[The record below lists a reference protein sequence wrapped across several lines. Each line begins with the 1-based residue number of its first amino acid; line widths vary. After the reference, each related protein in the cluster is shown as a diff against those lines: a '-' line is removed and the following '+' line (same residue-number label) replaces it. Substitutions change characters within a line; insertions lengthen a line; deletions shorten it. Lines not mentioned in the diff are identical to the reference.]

1 MKKNILYMAAAAALL
16 FSSCSAELDTEP
28 QGGAVS
34 DEQLEE
40 IMNKEP
46 ETVLD
51 AMMRG
56 AILYMHNGT
65 RINNTCDTGFMV
77 WNLRMDLQGN
87 DMLLSDLTNWFADEY
102 MFENLRQQT
111 ATLTADQWYDY
122 YQIVFLANQVLDRI
136 KLVKEPSQQVYIYQA
151 QALTYRA
158 LGYYY
163 LMAIYQDDYMH
174 GGKDKPGVPLQLTVG
189 EALGRTPSTEV
200 YSTIT
205 QDLKNAIQIFEDS
218 GYDPMESPVDIDQ
231 SVANMLLARIAL
243 TTGDYETAAAAA
255 ADVIAQPYKLMNEEQ
270 YTSSGFLD
278 ASLPETIWAYTWSSA
293 TSNENTSFASWISI
307 YCNATGLSN
316 NYGIF
321 LCIDERL
328 YNQIPDTDYRK
339 ENFLPVDYSAFPAYS
354 NWKFYNETYYTDE
367 IYMRLSEAYL
377 LKAEAE
383 ARGGND
389 AAAQQ
394 TLYDL
399 VSQRDSGYTKSTN
412 TGDAL
417 LDEIYLQSRIEL
429 WGEGHEFYTNKRF
442 NKGVDRT
449 SSANHTHKVVK
460 AAGKEFTYQIPLS
473 IEINSNP
480 YINDADQNPL

>member
-1 MKKNILYMAAAAALL
+1 MKKNILYIAAAALL
-16 FSSCSAELDTEP
+16 FSSCAAELDTEP
-28 QGGAVS
+28 QGGSVS
-34 DEQLEE
+34 DEQIEE

-46 ETVLD
+46 ETILD
-51 AMMRG
+51 AMIRG
-56 AILYMHNGT
+56 AILYMHDGT
-65 RINNTCDTGFMV
+65 RISNTCDTGFMV

-87 DMLLSDLTNWFADEY
+87 DMVLSSLTNWFADEY

-111 ATLTADQWYDY
+111 ATLTADQWYNY

-136 KLVKEPSQQVYIYQA
+136 KLVKEPSSEVLTFKA

-174 GGKDKPGVPLQLTVG
+174 GGKDKAGVPYYDTVG
-189 EALGRTPSTEV
+189 EAKGRTPSTEV
-200 YSTIT
+200 YTNVIT
-205 QDLKNAIQIFEDS
+205 DLENAISIFNQE
-218 GYDPMESPVDIDQ
+218 GYDPMASTSDIDQ
-231 SVANMLLARIAL
+231 SVANMLLARVAL
-243 TTGDYETAAAAA
+243 TTGEYGKAANAAAA
-255 ADVIAQPYKLMNEEQ
+255 VIAEPYTLMNEEQ
-270 YTSSGFLD
+270 YTSSGFLT
-278 ASLPETIWAYTWSSA
+278 ATLPETIWAYTWSSA
-293 TSNENTSFASWISI
+293 TSLENKSFASWISI
-307 YCNATGLSN
+307 YCNAAGLSN
-316 NYGIF
+316 NQNIF

-339 ENFLPVDYSAFPAYS
+339 NNFLPAAANPFPAYA
-354 NWKFYNETYYTDE
+354 NIKFYNETYRTDE
-367 IYMRLSEAYL
+367 IFMRLSEAYL

-383 ARGGND
+383 ARDGND

-399 VSQRDSGYTKSTN
+399 VSKRDSGYTKSSK

-417 LDEIYLQSRIEL
+417 LEEIYLQSRIEL

-449 SSANHTHKVVK
+449 SSANHVHKAVK

-473 IEINSNP
+473 IELNSNP

>member
-1 MKKNILYMAAAAALL
+1 MKKNILYMAAAALL

-34 DEQLEE
+34 DEQIEE

-46 ETVLD
+46 ETILD

-56 AILYMHNGT
+56 AILYMHDGT
-65 RINNTCDTGFMV
+65 RIDNTCDTGFMV

-87 DMLLSDLTNWFADEY
+87 DMVLSDLTNWFADEY

-111 ATLTADQWYDY
+111 ATLTADQWYNY

-189 EALGRTPSTEV
+189 EALGRTPSTTV
-200 YSTIT
+200 YSTIID
-205 QDLKNAIQIFEDS
+205 DLKNAIQIFEDS

-243 TTGDYETAAAAA
+243 TTGDYETAASAA
-255 ADVIAQPYKLMNEEQ
+255 ADVIALPYTLMNEEQ

-293 TSNENTSFASWISI
+293 TSTENVSFASWISI
-307 YCNATGLSN
+307 FCNYVGMSN
-316 NYGIF
+316 NRQIY
-321 LCIDERL
+321 LQIDERL

-339 ENFLPVDYSAFPAYS
+339 NNFMPVEYMVFPAYS
-354 NWKFYNETYYTDE
+354 NFKFYNETYYTDE

-383 ARGGND
+383 ARDGND

-394 TLYDL
+394 TLYEL
-399 VSQRDSGYTKSTN
+399 VSKRDSGYTKSTK

-417 LDEIYLQSRIEL
+417 LEEIYLQSRIEL

-449 SSANHTHKVVK
+449 SSANHKHKVVK

>member
-1 MKKNILYMAAAAALL
+1 MKKNILYIAAAALL
-16 FSSCSAELDTEP
+16 FSSCAAELDTEP
-28 QGGAVS
+28 QGGSVS
-34 DEQLEE
+34 DEQIEE

-46 ETVLD
+46 ETILD
-51 AMMRG
+51 AMIRG
-56 AILYMHNGT
+56 AILYMHDGT
-65 RINNTCDTGFMV
+65 RISNTCDTGFMV

-87 DMLLSDLTNWFADEY
+87 DMVLSSLTNWFADEY

-111 ATLTADQWYDY
+111 ATLTADQWYNY

-136 KLVKEPSQQVYIYQA
+136 KLVKEPSSEVLTFKA

-174 GGKDKPGVPLQLTVG
+174 GGKDKAGVPYYDTVG
-189 EALGRTPSTEV
+189 EAKGRTPSTEV
-200 YSTIT
+200 YTNVIT
-205 QDLKNAIQIFEDS
+205 DLENAISIFNQE
-218 GYDPMESPVDIDQ
+218 GYDPMASTSDIDQ
-231 SVANMLLARIAL
+231 SVANMLLARVAL
-243 TTGDYETAAAAA
+243 TTGEYGKAANAAAA
-255 ADVIAQPYKLMNEEQ
+255 VIAEPYTLMNEEQ
-270 YTSSGFLD
+270 YTSSGFLT
-278 ASLPETIWAYTWSSA
+278 ATLPETIWAYTWSSA
-293 TSNENTSFASWISI
+293 TSLENKSFASWISI
-307 YCNATGLSN
+307 YCNAAGLSN
-316 NYGIF
+316 NQNIF

-339 ENFLPVDYSAFPAYS
+339 NNFLPAAANPFPAYA
-354 NWKFYNETYYTDE
+354 NIKFYNETYRTDE

-383 ARGGND
+383 ARDGND

-399 VSQRDSGYTKSTN
+399 VSKRDSGYTKSSK

-417 LDEIYLQSRIEL
+417 LEEIYLQSRIEL

-449 SSANHTHKVVK
+449 SSANHVHKAVK

-473 IEINSNP
+473 IELNSNP

>member
-1 MKKNILYMAAAAALL
+1 MKKNILYIAAAALL
-16 FSSCSAELDTEP
+16 FSSCAAELDTEP
-28 QGGAVS
+28 QGGSLS
-34 DEQLEE
+34 DEQLETL
-40 IMNKEP
+40 MNTDPEVVLEP
-46 ETVLD
+46 MLS
-51 AMMRG
+51 G
-56 AILYMHNGT
+56 AIMYMHNGT
-65 RINNTCDTGFMV
+65 RSARTNDTSFMV

-87 DMLLSDLTNWFADEY
+87 DMVLSSLINWFADEY

-111 ATLTADQWYDY
+111 AALTADQWYNFY
-122 YQIVFLANQVLDRI
+122 KIVYKANQVLDLI
-136 KLVKEPSQQVYIYQA
+136 KLVEEPSSEVLTFKA

-174 GGKDKPGVPLQLTVG
+174 GGKDKAGVPYYDTVG
-189 EALGRTPSTEV
+189 EAKGRTPSTEV
-200 YSTIT
+200 YTNVIT
-205 QDLKNAIQIFEDS
+205 DLENAISIFNQE
-218 GYDPMESPVDIDQ
+218 GYDPMASTSDIDQ
-231 SVANMLLARIAL
+231 SVANMLLARVAL
-243 TTGDYETAAAAA
+243 TTGEYGKAANAAAA
-255 ADVIAQPYKLMNEEQ
+255 VIAEPYTLMNEEQ
-270 YTSSGFLD
+270 YTTSGFLK
-278 ASLPETIWAYTWSSA
+278 ATLPETIWAYTWSSA
-293 TSNENTSFASWISI
+293 TSLENTSFASWISI
-307 YCNATGLSN
+307 YCNAAGLSN
-316 NYGIF
+316 NQNIY

-339 ENFLPVDYSAFPAYS
+339 NNFLAAAEGAYPAYA
-354 NWKFYNETYYTDE
+354 NKKFYNETYRTDE
-367 IYMRLSEAYL
+367 IFMRLSEAYL

-383 ARGGND
+383 ARDGND

-399 VSQRDSGYTKSTN
+399 VSKRDSGYTKSSK

-417 LDEIYLQSRIEL
+417 LEEIYLQSRIEL

-449 SSANHTHKVVK
+449 SSANHVHKAVK

-473 IEINSNP
+473 IELNSNP